1 MLSMPMGEQ
10 DIWDWS
16 YLFFFFFYFYNPGDR
31 TSKSWVWQIP
41 PGTVLLFGDKFE
53 CGDTRLSHVSSFL
66 NLHME
71 QHIKIDFF
79 PIRVASCYSELN
91 VTSSHH
97 LNLPH
102 PWLLYIIAFIPS
114 TSCEYNRL
122 CNSNK
127 RHRELSFIFNLA
139 WQTAPFK
146 EKSTSTHNRL
156 KAHTSTEF
164 LFIYFFLLNYC
175 RGSVRG
181 CIFSGCAIP
190 CNSVIL

>member
-1 MLSMPMGEQ
+1 MLSIPMGEQ

-31 TSKSWVWQIP
+31 TLKSWVWQIP

-79 PIRVASCYSELN
+79 PIRVASCYSELK

-127 RHRELSFIFNLA
+127 RHDIGSFHSYSTLPGKQHHLKKNLHLHITDSRLTPVLSFY
-139 WQTAPFK
+139 
-146 EKSTSTHNRL
+146 
-156 KAHTSTEF
+156 
-164 LFIYFFLLNYC
+164 LFIFFN
-175 RGSVRG
+175 
-181 CIFSGCAIP
+181 
-190 CNSVIL
+190 